1 MDMREL
7 NIRPQDGTPRP
18 SWAGP
23 FALGE
28 PSRLDEIIG
37 LREAV
42 WRNEPSLADAK
53 QLDPAAL
60 RDAHDH
66 HGHHWFITV
75 EGSIVA
81 AARVC
86 IHDEPAQL
94 PYQDGFH
101 HLIRDLP
108 TPIASLNRM
117 VVRPFMRRQ
126 GLSHALTEVRI
137 AAARARGAKSII
149 VEAAPNRMPPFRDLG
164 FVELGRSK
172 GEPYD
177 LVPFTLMYRDI
188 SR

>member
-1 MDMREL
+1 MDIREL
-7 NIRPQDGTPRP
+7 GMRPPKGMPRQA
-18 SWAGP
+18 WDGP
-23 FALGE
+23 FAVCQ
-28 PSRLDEIIG
+28 PSQLDEIIG

-53 QLDPAAL
+53 QLDPSAL
-60 RDAHDH
+60 RDEHDL

-86 IHDEPAQL
+86 IHDTAKEL

-101 HLIRDLP
+101 HLTRDLP

-126 GLSHALTEVRI
+126 GLSRPLTEVRI
-137 AAARARGAKSII
+137 AAARSRGAKSVI
-149 VEAAPNRMPPFRDLG
+149 VEAAPNRMPPLSDLG
-164 FVELGRSK
+164 FVELGLSR

-177 LVPFTLMYRDI
+177 LVPFTLMYLDI
-188 SR
+188 SG